1 MKQMRKFKRRKLMSN
16 EKIAKYLDDLRAFE
30 KEQHKLKDILY
41 KINID
46 IINFDNKA
54 VDLLISMISE
64 VSGISEENIEY
75 YLYEMDCNTGHC
87 YYEND
92 KPVLFKSAIE
102 FVEWI
107 KSYDK

>member
-1 MKQMRKFKRRKLMSN
+1 MRK

-41 KINID
+41 KFNID

-75 YLYEMDCNTGHC
+75 YLYFNTGHC
-87 YYEND
+87 FYEKD
-92 KPVLFKSAIE
+92 KPVIFKNTIE
-102 FVEWI
+102 FIEWI
-107 KSYDK
+107 KGIEK

>member
-1 MKQMRKFKRRKLMSN
+1 MRK

-41 KINID
+41 KFNID

-54 VDLLISMISE
+54 VDLLIEMISE

-75 YLYEMDCNTGHC
+75 YLYFNTGHC
-87 YYEND
+87 FYEKD
-92 KPVLFKSAIE
+92 KPVIFKNTIE
-102 FVEWI
+102 FIEWI
-107 KSYDK
+107 KGIEK

>member
-1 MKQMRKFKRRKLMSN
+1 MTNK
-16 EKIAKYLDDLRAFE
+16 KIAEYLDNLRAFE

-41 KINID
+41 KFNID

-54 VDLLISMISE
+54 VDLLIEMISE

-75 YLYEMDCNTGHC
+75 YLYEMDCKTGHC
-87 YYEND
+87 YYKNN
-92 KPVLFKSAIE
+92 KPVLFESALE

-107 KSYDK
+107 KGIEND

>member
-1 MKQMRKFKRRKLMSN
+1 MTN

-41 KINID
+41 KFNID

-75 YLYEMDCNTGHC
+75 YLYEMDCKTGHC
-87 YYEND
+87 YYENN
-92 KPVLFKSAIE
+92 KPVLFESALQ

-107 KSYDK
+107 KGIEND

>member
-1 MKQMRKFKRRKLMSN
+1 MSN

-41 KINID
+41 KFNID

-54 VDLLISMISE
+54 VDLLIEMISE

-75 YLYEMDCNTGHC
+75 YLYEMDFNTGHC
-87 YYEND
+87 FYEKD
-92 KPVLFKSAIE
+92 KPVIFKNTIE
-102 FVEWI
+102 FIEWI
-107 KSYDK
+107 KGIEK